1 MSKQFIVTRAPLLFW
16 LLTGVIISLILWAG
30 YLAATPWADDWIF
43 IGRSASLA
51 DAIGST
57 LTRLINWSPR
67 PASEPTIF
75 GSLYLARKLGLAP
88 ESFIAP
94 LLFASYL
101 QSLSLLLWPALLKRC
116 RQLGYLS
123 LALSIACV
131 FMAVAMTHHLQT
143 REVLFW
149 GAGSAAYLPTL
160 AAWISTL
167 CILYLWVVTRER
179 LCFSVAVLQSFFGGL
194 FWEVGI
200 FGVILMPGTTL
211 LLVYLFDQKSPGA
224 SVPRNYFP
232 LLASVLLPFA
242 GLVLVS
248 LPALLKRHQ
257 QDAASGNPLL
267 FGKLLLAL
275 QWPWVRAAN
284 LFAHHVLFVAPIV
297 LLLALLLLSQLR
309 FSNSALPGSRLQRQA
324 LLCCGLS
331 ALLVAVAIRFC
342 LASAFGMQMVHHQRH
357 EVAPTVLLLLGLSFL
372 LAAALPSNIMAWL
385 AGQSL
390 WIAFA
395 SMAVI
400 VAALVSSASV
410 HDILGEAMVTA
421 TGRRP
426 LPIVISA
433 AAHDG
438 SYDLAC
444 RRNAYALSL
453 PAGEWTAARIQA
465 AIQAEASAQDVYQLK
480 IMHGILSGYGLDRLT
495 TTWQSS
501 AGCS

>member
-1 MSKQFIVTRAPLLFW
+1 MIVL
-16 LLTGVIISLILWAG
+16 AG
-30 YLAATPWADDWIF
+30 SIAVTPWADDWIF
-43 IGRSASLA
+43 IGRSQTLA

-57 LTRLINWSPR
+57 LSRLTNWSPR
-67 PASEPTIF
+67 PVSEPTIF

-94 LLFASYL
+94 LLIVNYL
-101 QSLSLLLWPALLKRC
+101 QALSLLLWPVLLKRF
-116 RQLGYLS
+116 RQLGYLP
-123 LALSIACV
+123 LAISIACV
-131 FMAVAMTHHLQT
+131 LMAAALMHHLQT

-211 LLVYLFDQKSPGA
+211 LLVCLFDQKSPGSSA
-224 SVPRNYFP
+224 PRNYFP

-248 LPALLKRHQ
+248 LPALLRRHQ
-257 QDAASGNPLL
+257 QDGGSGNLL
-267 FGKLLLAL
+267 QLLGNLLWAL
-275 QWPWVRAAN
+275 QWPWLGARHLV
-284 LFAHHVLFVAPIV
+284 FDHVLFVVPFV
-297 LLLALLLLSQLR
+297 LLLALLLLSQVKIPM
-309 FSNSALPGSRLQRQA
+309 SVPPGSPLQRQA

-342 LASAFGMQMVHHQRH
+342 LASSFGVHMVYDQRH
-357 EVAPTVLLLLGLSFL
+357 EITPTVLLLLGLSFL
-372 LAAALPSNIMAWL
+372 LAAALPGNIMDWIANKD
-385 AGQSL
+385 L

-395 SMAVI
+395 ATSLI
-400 VAALVSSASV
+400 VAGLVSSPSI
-410 HDILGEAMVTA
+410 HNILAEAMVTA

-426 LPIVISA
+426 LPIVISVDG
-433 AAHDG
+433 HDG

-444 RRNAYALSL
+444 KRNAYALRL
-453 PAGEWTAARIQA
+453 PAGEWTASGIQA
-465 AIQAEASAQDVYQLK
+465 SIQAGAAPQDVYELK
-480 IMHGILSGYGLDRLT
+480 IMRGIISGYGLDRLKT
-495 TTWQSS
+495 TGRSS
-501 AGCS
+501 AGCP